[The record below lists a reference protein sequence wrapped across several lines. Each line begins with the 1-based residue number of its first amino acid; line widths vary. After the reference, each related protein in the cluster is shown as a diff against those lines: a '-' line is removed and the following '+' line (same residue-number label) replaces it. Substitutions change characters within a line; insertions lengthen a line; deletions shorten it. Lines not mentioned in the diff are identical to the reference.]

1 MNLIAAI
8 SGNQLLHAVV
18 WVIIAGVIFWLVNW
32 LITYVGIPEPFNKV
46 AKVIVA
52 IVAVVFLVNA
62 LLTIVGKPFI
72 TL

>member
-1 MNLIAAI
+1 MSLIAAI

-32 LITYVGIPEPFNKV
+32 LITYVGVPEPFNKV